1 MSHPDEHYDHPIEHH
16 DPQEG
21 FDHTEPNTPAI
32 WLFTIVSVLG
42 LILVIVAVQGYFE
55 EIYKQAVYERV
66 LSVPSEQLQDVRNRD
81 AWNLTHYMYGNLDKS
96 TNRVRI
102 PIDKAMQMFATEAAA
117 GKLFYPAKATA
128 IKVEEPAPASAGA
141 APAGAAP
148 AGAAP
153 GGTAPAGAAPGGA
166 AAAAPAGATSTAVTP
181 AGTAAKK

>member
-1 MSHPDEHYDHPIEHH
+1 MSHSDEAYDHPIEHH

-21 FDHTEPNTPAI
+21 FDATEPNTPAI

-42 LILVIVAVQGYFE
+42 LVLVIVAVQGYFE

-66 LSVPSEQLQDVRNRD
+66 LSVPSEQLRDVRNRD

-102 PIDKAMQMFATEAAA
+102 PIDKAMQMFAAEAAA

-128 IKVEEPAPASAGA
+128 IKVEEPAAGASPAGAAAAGGA
-141 APAGAAP
+141 APAGNAP
-148 AGAAP
+148 AGN
-153 GGTAPAGAAPGGA
+153 
-166 AAAAPAGATSTAVTP
+166 AAAAPPPAGAT
-181 AGTAAKK
+181 KK

>member
-1 MSHPDEHYDHPIEHH
+1 MSHSDEEYDHPIEHH

-21 FDHTEPNTPAI
+21 FDRTEPNTPAI
-32 WLFTIVSVLG
+32 WLFTVVSVLG

-55 EIYKQAVYERV
+55 QIWKEAVYDRV

-102 PIDKAMQMFATEAAA
+102 PIDKAMQAFASEAAA

-128 IKVEEPAPASAGA
+128 IKVEEPAAAT

-148 AGAAP
+148 AG
-153 GGTAPAGAAPGGA
+153 GSAPAGGAPG
-166 AAAAPAGATSTAVTP
+166 AAPAAGAT
-181 AGTAAKK
+181 KK

>member
-1 MSHPDEHYDHPIEHH
+1 MSHSDDAYEHPIKHH

-21 FDHTEPNTPAI
+21 YDHTEPNTPAI
-32 WLFTIVSVLG
+32 WLFTVVSVLG

-55 EIYKQAVYERV
+55 QIWKQAVYERV

-96 TNRVRI
+96 TNRVRM

-128 IKVEEPAPASAGA
+128 IKVEEPAAAAPAAAGSAASGA
-141 APAGAAP
+141 AASGAAAGVPATMPAGAA
-148 AGAAP
+148 
-153 GGTAPAGAAPGGA
+153 
-166 AAAAPAGATSTAVTP
+166 S
-181 AGTAAKK
+181 KK

>member
-21 FDHTEPNTPAI
+21 FDATEPNTPAI

-102 PIDKAMQMFATEAAA
+102 PIDKAMQMFAAEAAA

-128 IKVEEPAPASAGA
+128 IKVEEPA
-141 APAGAAP
+141 
-148 AGAAP
+148 
-153 GGTAPAGAAPGGA
+153 AGAAPGGA
-166 AAAAPAGATSTAVTP
+166 AAAAPAAAASTP
-181 AGTAAKK
+181 ATAATPEVAGAAKK